1 MTVKLIRVQSGE
13 DIIADVN
20 EMAIGE
26 EENSRLIG
34 YFLKRPC
41 VVLMRNPQN
50 FGASEGAEQKTSLEV
65 SLIPWVPLA
74 KEDIIPISLDWVV
87 TMVTPTDKLMEI
99 YVKDVMKD
107 GNTNEDSSTGKQSD
121 SDSED

>member
-1 MTVKLIRVQSGE
+1 MTIKLIRVQSGE
-13 DIIADVN
+13 DIITDMN
-20 EMAIGE
+20 EMVVGE
-26 EENSRLIG
+26 GENSRIIG
-34 YFLKRPC
+34 YFLKSPC

-50 FGASEGAEQKTSLEV
+50 FGAADGAEHKASLEV

-107 GNTNEDSSTGKQSD
+107 GNTNEDSSSDEQSD
-121 SDSED
+121 SDK